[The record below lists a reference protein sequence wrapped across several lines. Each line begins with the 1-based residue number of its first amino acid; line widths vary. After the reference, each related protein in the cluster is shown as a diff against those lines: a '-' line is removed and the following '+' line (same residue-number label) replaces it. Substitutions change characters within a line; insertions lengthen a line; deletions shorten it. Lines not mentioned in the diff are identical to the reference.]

1 MGQIENEQQNSRSKL
16 NRINNIIKYSLNS
29 LIERQRLSNWIL
41 NISNFT

>member
-1 MGQIENEQQNSRSKL
+1 MGQIENEQQNRSKL
-16 NRINNIIKYSLNS
+16 NRINNIITYSLNS